1 MSVQLI
7 KIVCF
12 VNLSR
17 YCFSP
22 IGKSLGIKNTRTK
35 KAAPNEILEKA
46 YRSRKIKHKQ
56 VSSCD
61 FLSNISLINNK
72 LLIYQQIKI

>member
-12 VNLSR
+12 VNLFR
-17 YCFSP
+17 YCFAP

-61 FLSNISLINNK
+61 FNFLSNISLIK
-72 LLIYQQIKI
+72 YQQIKI